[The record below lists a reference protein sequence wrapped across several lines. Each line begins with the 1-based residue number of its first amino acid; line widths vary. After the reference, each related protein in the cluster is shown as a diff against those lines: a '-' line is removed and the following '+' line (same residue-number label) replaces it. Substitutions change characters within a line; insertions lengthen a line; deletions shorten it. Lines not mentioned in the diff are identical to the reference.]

1 MDGECKDASRLKQ
14 FQLSPWYFGIR
25 VDKQLEQTTKV
36 YNLIIAKYHGESSKV
51 RWAKLLAQVVID
63 RLQVQAHS

>member
-1 MDGECKDASRLKQ
+1 MDGECKCVSRLKQ

-36 YNLIIAKYHGESSKV
+36 YNLIIVKYHGESSKI